1 VFTGLIEET
10 GTIGKI
16 EAAGEGKYLTVLSKT
31 VLDGTKIGDS
41 ISVDGVCLTVT
52 SLSRDSF
59 TAFASQVTCSLTTIG
74 RARAGTRV
82 NLERALSLGSRM
94 GGHIVQGHADGM
106 GTIREIERDANGI
119 RIRIAL
125 SDSLL
130 RQVVPKGSVAVD
142 GISLTIVSLER
153 DGMVLYLIPETMS
166 NTTLGG
172 KNIGDYVN
180 IETDVLAKYIERFMQ
195 GRNEAE
201 RGNDEGLMK
210 KLAEGGFI

>member
-1 VFTGLIEET
+1 MFTGLIEET

-125 SDSLL
+125 PAPLL
-130 RQVVPKGSVAVD
+130 RQVVPKGSIAVD
-142 GISLTIVSLER
+142 GISLTVVSLDT
-153 DGMVLYLIPETMS
+153 DGLALYLIPETMGS
-166 NTTLGG
+166 TTLGG
-172 KNIGDYVN
+172 KKIGDQVN

-195 GRNEAE
+195 GRDEAG
-201 RGNDEGLMK
+201 RGNDESLMK